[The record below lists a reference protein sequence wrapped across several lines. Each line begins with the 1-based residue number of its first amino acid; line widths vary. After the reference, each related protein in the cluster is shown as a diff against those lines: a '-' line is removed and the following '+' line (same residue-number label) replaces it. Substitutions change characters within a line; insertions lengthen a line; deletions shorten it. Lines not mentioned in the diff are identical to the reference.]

1 MILIFPASQHYRS
14 FATTSSR
21 HIYSSICPV
30 ITTNWNWCRKHLRK
44 FMWLI
49 TVSLPP
55 MLSRLQRIKADYWKI
70 LYFWNY
76 WEERIRLAIIYSIT
90 TLAMT
95 VRQTFFYRRHY
106 RSSVKLTATFTE
118 IGSTYRNYL
127 PNAFQEIGTHFFCVY
142 LCTVNQSQVL
152 FDLLQHFE
160 PLGKGR
166 L

>member
-76 WEERIRLAIIYSIT
+76 REERIRLAIIYSIT

-118 IGSTYRNYL
+118 ITYRMRFKRL
-127 PNAFQEIGTHFFCVY
+127 ERIFFVPTFASWINHKCSLTY
-142 LCTVNQSQVL
+142 WYILS
-152 FDLLQHFE
+152 
-160 PLGKGR
+160 PLVRGGYKAGF
-166 L
+166 